1 MKNTL
6 KVVFVIIGT
15 IIGAGF
21 ASGKEIYI
29 FFCIYGI
36 NGVIGIVISSIIIGT
51 IIYKVLKI
59 ANKKNVENYDKLI
72 NTINKNNKI
81 NEIIKIIINI
91 FLLISFYIM
100 IAGFSAYFSQ
110 ELQIPNIIGT
120 VIIAVLCYIIF
131 MGNIESVIKV
141 NTLLIPILIIC
152 IILLTLKNTNVYQNL
167 NSKLINGNIYISI
180 YNAILYASYNSILLI
195 PILVSLKKYIKNQNQ
210 VIFISIICSVILVI
224 LALAIYGLILKIDI
238 NINKIELPTVYVAG
252 MSGKLYKYIYGG
264 IILVS
269 IYTSA
274 ISAGYGILENYTKE
288 PKKYKTLA
296 ILMCSSSVLISKI
309 GFSQL
314 INSLYPVFG
323 ILGLVQIILLL
334 KYKQK

>member
-1 MKNTL
+1 
-6 KVVFVIIGT
+6 
-15 IIGAGF
+15 
-21 ASGKEIYI
+21 
-29 FFCIYGI
+29 
-36 NGVIGIVISSIIIGT
+36 
-51 IIYKVLKI
+51 
-59 ANKKNVENYDKLI
+59 
-72 NTINKNNKI
+72 
-81 NEIIKIIINI
+81 
-91 FLLISFYIM
+91 M

-120 VIIAVLCYIIF
+120 IIIAVLCYIIF

-141 NTLLIPILIIC
+141 NTILIPILISC
-152 IILLTLKNTNVYQNL
+152 IILLILKNINIYQNL
-167 NSKLINGNIYISI
+167 NAKLINNNVYISI
-180 YNAILYASYNSILLI
+180 YNAILYGSYNSILLI

-210 VIFISIICSVILVI
+210 VICISLICSLILII
-224 LALAIYGLILKIDI
+224 LALAIYGLVLKIDI

-252 MSGKLYKYIYGG
+252 MSGKLYKYMYGG

-274 ISAGYGILENYTKE
+274 ISAGYGILENYIKE
-288 PKKYKTLA
+288 PKEYKTIA
-296 ILMCSSSVLISKI
+296 VLMCISSVLISKI

-334 KYKQK
+334 KYKQN